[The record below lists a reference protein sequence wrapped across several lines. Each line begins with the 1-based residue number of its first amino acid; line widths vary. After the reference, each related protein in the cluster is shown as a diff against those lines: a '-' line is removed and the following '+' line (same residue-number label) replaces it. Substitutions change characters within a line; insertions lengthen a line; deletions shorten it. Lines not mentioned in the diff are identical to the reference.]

1 MSLRT
6 NMASL
11 HESLKVLLSTPEN
24 SRQASDYF
32 QGISR
37 KYFPRWEGWDILDY
51 GGVPSDLCVMEFYK
65 EFFWGKIQGDLIES
79 QDIADLLLTFATIS
93 GKRKMTSKLQRV
105 LNTNVTGILSDSD
118 IIAMNASNPNEVFLG
133 LLAEFVE
140 LYVSVNTPER
150 IKPLLGIYYAYLNST
165 KGLK

>member
-1 MSLRT
+1 
-6 NMASL
+6 MASL
-11 HESLKVLLSTPEN
+11 LEALKVLKSTPEN
-24 SRQASDYF
+24 SKQTTECF

-37 KYFPRWEGWDILDY
+37 KYFPRWQGWDILDY
-51 GGVPSDLCVMEFYK
+51 GGVPSDFCVDEFYR
-65 EFFWGKIQGDLIES
+65 EFFRDKIQGDLVES

-105 LNTNVTGILSDSD
+105 LNTNVTGTLIDSD
-118 IIAMNASNPNEVFLG
+118 IAVMNSSNPNEVFLG

-150 IKPLLGIYYAYLNST
+150 I
-165 KGLK
+165 